1 MIIAILQELK
11 FKANGN
17 VTATCIKTKP
27 KQILVEL
34 PIYDFAQELIKGGA
48 FKLKQYLKKDK

>member
-1 MIIAILQELK
+1 MIIAILQKLK

-17 VTATCIKTKP
+17 VTAACIKTKP

-34 PIYDFAQELIKGGA
+34 PIYNFEQELIKGGS
-48 FKLKQYLKKDK
+48 FKLKRYLKKDK

>member
-1 MIIAILQELK
+1 MIIGTIQLIK

-17 VTATCIKTKP
+17 VTAACIKTKP

-34 PIYDFAQELIKGGA
+34 PIYDFAQELIKGGS
-48 FKLKQYLKKDK
+48 FKLKRYLKKDK